1 MSHKNVNG
9 SEEDIRALSYDLD
22 NGIVEANGE
31 EIDEVSNKESEETQF
46 NGLEVRVERLKTDV
60 KNLKKIKKQQEKL
73 GKLEE
78 KKIEILNE
86 IEREQERERR
96 SKHRHDKRKR

>member
-1 MSHKNVNG
+1 MSHRNVNRP
-9 SEEDIRALSYDLD
+9 EENIKGLSFELG
-22 NGIVEANGE
+22 NELAEVNGE
-31 EIDEVSNKESEETQF
+31 ENDITFNEESEEASF
-46 NGLEVRVERLKTDV
+46 NGLEVRVERLKSDV

-78 KKIEILNE
+78 KKVEILSE

-96 SKHRHDKRKR
+96 SKNRHDKRKR

>member
-1 MSHKNVNG
+1 MSHRNVIV
-9 SEEDIRALSYDLD
+9 SEEGIRTSGHGTD
-22 NGIVEANGE
+22 NQTAESGWDEIEKDGSKEPE
-31 EIDEVSNKESEETQF
+31 ESRF
-46 NGLEVRVERLKTDV
+46 NGLEVKVERLKNDV

-96 SKHRHDKRKR
+96 SKHKHDRKKR

>member
-1 MSHKNVNG
+1 MSNRNVNRP
-9 SEEDIRALSYDLD
+9 EENIKSLSFELD
-22 NGIVEANGE
+22 NEFTEANGE
-31 EIDEVSNKESEETQF
+31 GNDITINEESDETSF
-46 NGLEVRVERLKTDV
+46 NGLEVRVERLKSDV

-78 KKIEILNE
+78 KKVEILSE

-96 SKHRHDKRKR
+96 SKNRHDKRKR